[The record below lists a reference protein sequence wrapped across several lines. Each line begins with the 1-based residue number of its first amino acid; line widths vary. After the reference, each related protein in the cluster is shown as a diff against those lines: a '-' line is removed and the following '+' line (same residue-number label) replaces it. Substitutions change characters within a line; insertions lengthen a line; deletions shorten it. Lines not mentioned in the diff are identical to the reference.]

1 MTIQRFWNSLRKTR
15 QWTVCQNTGQVP
27 ISEPSDL
34 NAGSVKGRIVLD
46 LANAI
51 PGVAGI
57 RQ

>member
-1 MTIQRFWNSLRKTR
+1 MSPPSGFVLRIAP
-15 QWTVCQNTGQVP
+15 QWTCSRYTGQVP